1 MPEQS
6 WQTKTWLKD
15 IMLKKRK
22 QNKTKTANKA
32 EYQKVSLIL
41 KHINLVSLA
50 LKTTFLAH
58 THL

>member
-1 MPEQS
+1 MADKDMAQRHHVKNKK
-6 WQTKTWLKD
+6 TK
-15 IMLKKRK
+15 
-22 QNKTKTANKA
+22 QTKTANKA
-32 EYQKVSLIL
+32 QYQKVSLIL